1 MKQHFDTVVKR
12 MLEQLPGYELR
23 EQDMDGEKT
32 LYAIMAS
39 EKELVKLEYSYTDKL
54 FVLYRGESDDAE
66 SLTRSQTYLFDE
78 QAGDG
83 TREAN
88 GVANEFVDTLG
99 GAAGAGI
106 AAPAAKPQKKKN
118 RNQDTDE
125 STAEFFVNRIP
136 SVMPECRE
144 PLLQHKSHYG
154 KLLPR
159 FFCEEVVTVA
169 MRDMLKSSGARS
181 GKSRTFFELLNNL
194 YLKGDLDTKAI
205 IMQVLMP
212 VLEDERDIADVREM
226 VSKEFKEGW
235 DAGKRYFGKNVKPE
249 KISAM
254 AKVAQHQA
262 ETLKEMQR

>member
-1 MKQHFDTVVKR
+1 MKQHFDTVTKR
-12 MLEQLPGYELR
+12 MLEQLRGYELR
-23 EQDMDGEKT
+23 EQDMENDKT
-32 LYAIMAS
+32 LTSVLAS
-39 EKELVKLEYSYTDKL
+39 ADEMVRIEYSYEDKL
-54 FVLYRGESDDAE
+54 FVLYRGDPEDPE
-66 SLTRSQTYLFDE
+66 NLTRSQSYLFDE

-83 TREAN
+83 TKEAN
-88 GVANEFVDTLG
+88 GVANEFVETLG
-99 GAAGAGI
+99 GAVGAGI
-106 AAPAAKPQKKKN
+106 AAPTAKPQKKKN

-154 KLLPR
+154 RLLPR

-169 MRDMLKSSGARS
+169 MRDMLKKNGAKS
-181 GKSRTFFELLNNL
+181 GKSRSFFELLSNL
-194 YLKGDLDTKAI
+194 YTKGDLDTKAI

-212 VLEDERDIADVREM
+212 VVEDERDIADIREL

-235 DAGKRYFGKNVKPE
+235 DAGKRYFGKEVKPE

-262 ETLKEMQR
+262 ETLKEMQK